1 LTDFEW
7 LVLAGGLGSRS
18 ENPSLPKILK
28 GGRIKVIKLS
38 FKFLISVHSELRVTF
53 VSRHGLSAARDHLEA
68 VDPVLDWSVHEDAGL
83 GTVAVLVSE
92 ASTIESDTIDYSLA
106 DTAIRAP
113 LDGFLNQHL
122 CSNQAASVV
131 V

>member
-1 LTDFEW
+1 M
-7 LVLAGGLGSRS
+7 
-18 ENPSLPKILK
+18 
-28 GGRIKVIKLS
+28 
-38 FKFLISVHSELRVTF
+38 
-53 VSRHGLSAARDHLEA
+53 SRHGLSAARDHLEA

-131 V
+131 VKQSNHLIDFNSFELDNEGHTIGFRKDTAHGYLSNCER